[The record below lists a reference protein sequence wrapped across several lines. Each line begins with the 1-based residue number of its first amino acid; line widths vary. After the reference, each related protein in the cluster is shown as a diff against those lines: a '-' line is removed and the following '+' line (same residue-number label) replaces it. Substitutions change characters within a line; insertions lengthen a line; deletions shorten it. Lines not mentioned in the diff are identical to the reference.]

1 MPIPAALAWD
11 TVKQPETLRYITK
24 GLLGFRTEGGE
35 LPQPLRRRAR
45 RIACGC
51 CSSARIPAWW
61 HEIHILRLDD
71 TEREIVTSEQGGAV
85 KKWNHR
91 ITVDERGPW
100 RSFYTDEI
108 EIGAGLL
115 TPFVWAYAHLFY
127 RYRQWRWR
135 RLARAL
141 ADQPAGS
148 A

>member
-1 MPIPAALAWD
+1 LPIPAALAWD

-24 GLLGFRTEGGE
+24 GLLGFRTEGSE
-35 LPQPLRRRAR
+35 LPQHFAAGETYRVQLLFF
-45 RIACGC
+45 G
-51 CSSARIPAWW
+51 RIPAWW
-61 HEIHILRLDD
+61 HEIYIVRVDD
-71 TEREIVTSEQGGAV
+71 AEREIVTSEQGGSV

-100 RSFYTDEI
+100 RSHYTDEI
-108 EIGAGLL
+108 EIGAGPL
-115 TPFVWAYAHLFY
+115 TPLVWAYAQLFY

-135 RLARAL
+135 RLARTL